1 MALMEKSA
9 VLKCSEDPESED
21 NKSDVK
27 AIMSRFQTGGSSMEA
42 SPRVRPKPAIKPTLS
57 SDPSVPTKKPALETS
72 LSGGATTTTTAS
84 KPNFLKSTVNTAK
97 SAPDVHDPPKPKAL
111 ASRFENAQEN
121 NKVNFKVPV
130 KPKPLD
136 CSQDCESKVSF
147 PKVPLQKPP
156 LNSMANDSKG
166 TSPKPLSPTGKP
178 PWAKEAM
185 KSEDNSVRLNPT
197 PPKIPSA
204 PKPKIF
210 TAMLQQQ
217 PEESSNAEPCARPS
231 LVSNAKPPS
240 FHLKNSINKPEGVKE
255 GAKVQSANESVP
267 KPIAPQ
273 KPRFPKKPSEPPAQT
288 VNDDPSAPK
297 KKPLPNSYAL
307 GSAPSKPNRPPK
319 VNLEKFNKSMEAATE
334 GTGPKN
340 VAPPPPPA
348 SHPSSQAAP
357 PLPNQPFPPSLP
369 PRLLGPLIQDEN
381 YDDVESLRGSFGG
394 QKNEGNESDGEI
406 YEDLDDSRSAA
417 ESSQPQKK
425 QDKEQGIKN
434 QKEREKKEKEAI
446 KKFKLSP
453 PLQVIHQVKAKAD
466 CKGGKYDLSIK
477 KGESIDIIR
486 ITDNPEGKW
495 LGRTQDGSIGLVKT
509 EMVEIDFSM
518 LKNQSLSLPPNL
530 GGEELYDDVGSQ
542 DDHGN
547 TNGQRVVLP
556 PPPDDVYDDIPD
568 SNPIST
574 ADPKSIS
581 KQRYFLEILK
591 SSVDWRK
598 SQVHNNDIPP
608 PLQFTPEGNKDISQD
623 GEIYDDIDTLPP
635 APPISSLP
643 QVKSKLTKAHDD
655 LKKQKKFEKEEKDF
669 RKKFKYD
676 GEIQVLFQATIAT
689 SKKGGGKDLAVLA
702 GEPVD
707 VINKSDPDKF
717 ICRNKEGKFGYV
729 SASNIHT
736 DDEVYDDIGDDCIY
750 DND

>member
-568 SNPIST
+568 SNPIS
-574 ADPKSIS
+574 
-581 KQRYFLEILK
+581 
-591 SSVDWRK
+591 
-598 SQVHNNDIPP
+598 IPP